1 MTTRRV
7 KVKPQRT
14 HVDTRPQ
21 DRYSNLLNDVFSLF
35 SSVEWEAEN
44 FLIVPK
50 GHITGNT
57 NEEFGRFDIVTGS
70 RGFKDSLSGIMFIDI
85 FTPNGA
91 GPKRA
96 YQIADLFDKF
106 FAGQSLATQG
116 DKAITQFRRESNF
129 EVRGED
135 ARNPSLLRSTY
146 QIGFSHFRKEK

>member
-1 MTTRRV
+1 MTTRRLR
-7 KVKPQRT
+7 VKPQKV
-14 HVDTRPQ
+14 HVSIRPQ

-35 SSVEWEAEN
+35 ASEEWELEQ
-44 FLIVPK
+44 FLVVPK
-50 GHITGNT
+50 GHVTSSV

-135 ARNPSLLRSTY
+135 SKNTSLLRSTY
-146 QIGFSHFRKEK
+146 QIGFSHFRKET